1 MFKVLKI
8 ILVALCL
15 ISAFVLGSQNPQ
27 LVQINYIIASNT
39 LPLAVIISICFLLG
53 VLIGFFISFK
63 LFSQLKWQ
71 NYRLKKLLVPEEDK
85 KSLLLIKT
93 FNYD

>member
-1 MFKVLKI
+1 MLKVLKI

-27 LVQINYIIASNT
+27 IVQVNYIIASNT
-39 LPLAVIISICFLLG
+39 LPLAVIVSICFLLG
-53 VLIGFFISFK
+53 VVIGCFISFK

-71 NYRLKKLLVPEEDK
+71 NYRLKKQLAPEK
-85 KSLLLIKT
+85 NKIKSATNK
-93 FNYD
+93 DA

>member
-53 VLIGFFISFK
+53 VVIGCFISFK

-71 NYRLKKLLVPEEDK
+71 NYRLKKQLAPEKDK
-85 KSLLLIKT
+85 KKLVANKDT
-93 FNYD
+93 

>member
-1 MFKVLKI
+1 LFKVLKI

-53 VLIGFFISFK
+53 VVIGCFISFK

-71 NYRLKKLLVPEEDK
+71 NYRLKKQLAPEKDK
-85 KSLLLIKT
+85 KKLAANKDT
-93 FNYD
+93 

>member
-1 MFKVLKI
+1 LFKVLKI

-27 LVQINYIIASNT
+27 LVQVNYIIASNT

-53 VLIGFFISFK
+53 VLIGCFISFK

-71 NYRLKKLLVPEEDK
+71 NYRLKKQLAPEKDK
-85 KSLLLIKT
+85 KKLAANKDT
-93 FNYD
+93 

>member
-15 ISAFVLGSQNPQ
+15 INAFVLGSQNPQ
-27 LVQINYIIASNT
+27 LVQINYIIASNK

-53 VLIGFFISFK
+53 VLVGCFISFK

-71 NYRLKKLLVPEEDK
+71 NYRLKKQLAPEKDK
-85 KSLLLIKT
+85 KKLAANKDT
-93 FNYD
+93 

>member
-53 VLIGFFISFK
+53 VVIGCFVSFK

-71 NYRLKKLLVPEEDK
+71 NYRLKKTV
-85 KSLLLIKT
+85 ST
-93 FNYD
+93 

>member
-1 MFKVLKI
+1 LFKVLKI

-53 VLIGFFISFK
+53 VLIGCFISFK

-71 NYRLKKLLVPEEDK
+71 NYRLKKQLAPEKDK
-85 KSLLLIKT
+85 KKLAANKDT
-93 FNYD
+93 

>member
-8 ILVALCL
+8 ILVTLCL

-53 VLIGFFISFK
+53 VLIGCFISFK

-71 NYRLKKLLVPEEDK
+71 NYRLKKQLAPEKDK
-85 KSLLLIKT
+85 KKLAANKDT
-93 FNYD
+93 

>member
-53 VLIGFFISFK
+53 VVIGCFVSFK

-71 NYRLKKLLVPEEDK
+71 NYRLKKQLAPEQSKKKPAADK
-85 KSLLLIKT
+85 DS
-93 FNYD
+93 

>member
-1 MFKVLKI
+1 LFKVLKI

-53 VLIGFFISFK
+53 VLIGCFISFK

-71 NYRLKKLLVPEEDK
+71 NYRLKKQLAPEKDK
-85 KSLLLIKT
+85 KKLAENKDT
-93 FNYD
+93 

>member
-27 LVQINYIIASNT
+27 LVQVNYIIASNT

-53 VLIGFFISFK
+53 VLIGCFISFK

-71 NYRLKKLLVPEEDK
+71 NYRLKKQLAPEKNKNKLDVNK
-85 KSLLLIKT
+85 DT
-93 FNYD
+93 

>member
-85 KSLLLIKT
+85 KKLAANKDI
-93 FNYD
+93 

>member
-1 MFKVLKI
+1 LKF

-27 LVQINYIIASNT
+27 LVQVNYIIASNT

-53 VLIGFFISFK
+53 VLIGCFISFK

-71 NYRLKKLLVPEEDK
+71 NYRLKKQLAPEKNKNRLDVNK
-85 KSLLLIKT
+85 DT
-93 FNYD
+93 

>member
-1 MFKVLKI
+1 LFKVLKF

-27 LVQINYIIASNT
+27 LVQVNYIIASNT

-53 VLIGFFISFK
+53 VLIGCFISFK

-71 NYRLKKLLVPEEDK
+71 NYRLKKQLVPEKNKNKLDVNK
-85 KSLLLIKT
+85 DT
-93 FNYD
+93 

>member
-27 LVQINYIIASNT
+27 LVQVNYIIASNT

-53 VLIGFFISFK
+53 VVVGCFVSFK
-63 LFSQLKWQ
+63 LFTQLKWQ
-71 NYRLKKLLVPEEDK
+71 NYRLKKQLTPEKDNK
-85 KSLLLIKT
+85 KRIANKDT
-93 FNYD
+93 

>member
-27 LVQINYIIASNT
+27 LVQVNYIIASNT

-71 NYRLKKLLVPEEDK
+71 NYRLKKQLSPEKNKNKPDVNK
-85 KSLLLIKT
+85 DT
-93 FNYD
+93 

>member
-1 MFKVLKI
+1 LFKVLKI
-8 ILVALCL
+8 ILAALCL

-27 LVQINYIIASNT
+27 LVQVNYIIASNT

-53 VLIGFFISFK
+53 VLIGCFISFK

-71 NYRLKKLLVPEEDK
+71 NYRLKKQLAPEKDK
-85 KSLLLIKT
+85 KKLAANKDT
-93 FNYD
+93 

>member
-27 LVQINYIIASNT
+27 LVQVNYIIASNT

-53 VLIGFFISFK
+53 VLIGCFISFK
-63 LFSQLKWQ
+63 LFSQ
-71 NYRLKKLLVPEEDK
+71 
-85 KSLLLIKT
+85 
-93 FNYD
+93 

>member
-8 ILVALCL
+8 ILVALCF

-27 LVQINYIIASNT
+27 LVQVNYIIASNT

-53 VLIGFFISFK
+53 VLIGCFISFK
-63 LFSQLKWQ
+63 LFSRLKWQ
-71 NYRLKKLLVPEEDK
+71 NYRLKKQLAPEKDK
-85 KSLLLIKT
+85 KKLAANKDT
-93 FNYD
+93 

>member
-1 MFKVLKI
+1 LFKVLKI

-39 LPLAVIISICFLLG
+39 LSLFVIIIICFFLG
-53 VLIGFFISFK
+53 VVIGCFVSFK

-71 NYRLKKLLVPEEDK
+71 NYRLKKQLAPEQNKNKPAADK
-85 KSLLLIKT
+85 DS
-93 FNYD
+93 

>member
-1 MFKVLKI
+1 LFKVLKI

-53 VLIGFFISFK
+53 VVIGFFISFK

-71 NYRLKKLLVPEEDK
+71 NYRLKKQLAPEKDK
-85 KSLLLIKT
+85 KKLAANKDT
-93 FNYD
+93 

>member
-27 LVQINYIIASNT
+27 LVQVNYIIASNT

-53 VLIGFFISFK
+53 VLIGCFISFK

-71 NYRLKKLLVPEEDK
+71 NYRLKKQLAPEKDK
-85 KSLLLIKT
+85 KKLAANKDT
-93 FNYD
+93 

>member
-1 MFKVLKI
+1 LKF

-27 LVQINYIIASNT
+27 LVQVNYIIASNT

-53 VLIGFFISFK
+53 VLIGCFISFK

-71 NYRLKKLLVPEEDK
+71 NYRLKKQLAPEKNKNKLDVNK
-85 KSLLLIKT
+85 DT
-93 FNYD
+93 

>member
-53 VLIGFFISFK
+53 VLIGCFISFK

-71 NYRLKKLLVPEEDK
+71 NYRLKKKLAPEKDNNKLVANKD
-85 KSLLLIKT
+85 T
-93 FNYD
+93 

>member
-53 VLIGFFISFK
+53 VVIGCFICFK

-71 NYRLKKLLVPEEDK
+71 NYRLKKQLAPEKDK
-85 KSLLLIKT
+85 KKLASNKDT
-93 FNYD
+93 